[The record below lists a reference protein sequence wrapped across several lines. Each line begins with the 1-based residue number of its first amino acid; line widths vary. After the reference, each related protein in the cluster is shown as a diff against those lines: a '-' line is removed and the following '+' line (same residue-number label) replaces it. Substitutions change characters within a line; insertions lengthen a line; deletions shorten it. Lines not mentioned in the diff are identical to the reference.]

1 MRGRP
6 LLFDSSVYIGI
17 IRGAIEWSV
26 IAVPMRDARVRLAS
40 VVAFELL
47 VGARTAADRQD
58 LAAMIQRSEQS
69 GWTITPGLR
78 DWTTAADMVAWYG
91 RRHGRLEPRDH
102 LADVLLVLCAGQVQG
117 EIVTTNVRDLS
128 RWARVARRF
137 NIAVGVSSV
146 G

>member
-1 MRGRP
+1 MSGRS

-17 IRGAIEWSV
+17 IRGDIEWNV
-26 IAVPMRDARVRLAS
+26 IAVPMRAARVRLAS

-78 DWTTAADMVAWYG
+78 DWTTAADIVAWYT
-91 RRHGRLEPRDH
+91 RRHGRIETRYH
-102 LADVLLVLCAGQVQG
+102 LADVLLVVCAGQVRG
-117 EIVTTNVRDLS
+117 EIVTTNVRDLT
-128 RWARVARRF
+128 RWARAARRF
-137 NIAVGVSSV
+137 DLDVRVSSP